1 MAESEVSARP
11 QHTMLKGRLEAFSDG
26 VIAVIVTIMV
36 LELHVPKADG
46 WSGFLGVLPRIAIYV
61 LSFAMVGIYWINH
74 HELMRRSEQI
84 DYPVL
89 WANLVFLLG
98 LSFIPFAA
106 DYVGEKHFDS
116 FAALLYD
123 VAMIVAGGTFYLLRA
138 TVMRLQKLHGELERQ
153 HRVEAIKHLIS
164 LAVYCVAIPVA
175 FVHPSLSF
183 ALNVMVTLLWI
194 IPEVGTKRLAS
205 GPTRRHIS
213 AE

>member
-1 MAESEVSARP
+1 MAESEASARP
-11 QHTMLKGRLEAFSDG
+11 QHTMPKGRLEAFSDG

-46 WSGFLGVLPRIAIYV
+46 WSGFLLVLPPIAIYI
-61 LSFAMVGIYWINH
+61 LSFVMVGIYWINH

-116 FAALLYD
+116 VAALLYD
-123 VAMIVAGGTFYLLRA
+123 MAMIVAGSTFYLLRA
-138 TVMRLQKLHGELERQ
+138 TVMRMQKIHGELGRQ
-153 HRVEAIKHLIS
+153 HRVEAQKHVIS
-164 LAVYCVAIPVA
+164 LVIYCIAIPIS
-175 FVHPSLSF
+175 FVHPLLSF
-183 ALNVMVTLLWI
+183 GLDLLVTLLWI
-194 IPEVGTKRLAS
+194 IPEVGTKRFAVE
-205 GPTRRHIS
+205 PTDHS
-213 AE
+213 TAAG